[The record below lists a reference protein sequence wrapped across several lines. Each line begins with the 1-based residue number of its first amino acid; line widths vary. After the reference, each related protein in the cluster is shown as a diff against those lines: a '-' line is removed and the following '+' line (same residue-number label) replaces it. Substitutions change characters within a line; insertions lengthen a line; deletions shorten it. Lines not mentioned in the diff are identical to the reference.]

1 MGTDWIEKSTE
12 QDGPSSAWLVKSERP
27 SSVLTDKRL
36 YAGQSSESW
45 RTRSRRN
52 LIPWKSREWPR
63 NVSWECPTRV
73 SPPNHGIS
81 RRAWF
86 SSVPRTFRSGT
97 EQDWLPPEPKHRA
110 TRKGQGTA
118 SGRDEDCQMW
128 QPS

>member
-73 SPPNHGIS
+73 STPALDMS
-81 RRAWF
+81 RKVCSF
-86 SSVPRTFRSGT
+86 SGQRTFRSW
-97 EQDWLPPEPKHRA
+97 DRA
-110 TRKGQGTA
+110 ELTA
-118 SGRDEDCQMW
+118 AHTKA
-128 QPS
+128 